1 MIEQITGNIENN
13 IIKIFV
19 KRETFCSSHVSLLKV
34 VILHAIL
41 EKLNTAITGVIIGR
55 TNIKSIKSALAPKN
69 NFNLIGI
76 TATVLSMDSIDTETL
91 VANRIKKNT
100 HEILKTRG
108 HKILIIQKLIVGL
121 SVNHKVK
128 SAKAN
133 IKKIII
139 GSKIIEINTINLEAI
154 TPLISFTIFNFQL
167 LTIKSIF

>member
-1 MIEQITGNIENN
+1 MIEQKTGNIENS

-19 KRETFCSSHVSLLKV
+19 IRETFWSSQVSLLKV

-41 EKLNTAITGVIIGR
+41 EKLNIAIIGVIIGR

-76 TATVLSMDSIDTETL
+76 TPTVLSIDSIDTETL
-91 VANRIKKNT
+91 VAYRIKKNT

-108 HKILIIQKLIVGL
+108 HNILIIQKFIVRL
-121 SVNHKVK
+121 SVNHKEK
-128 SAKAN
+128 SAKAK

-139 GSKIIEINTINLEAI
+139 GRIIIEIKTTKRETI

-167 LTIKSIF
+167 LTIISNF